1 MNLKELSMTLTNEVT
16 KKIISKL
23 IKGQDYRMEV
33 VSIINAEFL
42 QFAIDFFKQV
52 VEAKLRAGS
61 ITTDWYKSAFLDKN
75 LPPDEIAINSGL
87 NKKTIHNMYNS
98 STKEIVINAAN
109 EHYEQLYAIIES
121 LCEGESNLDLTL
133 AITLNDVSV
142 KLNISESLIV
152 INTLAVKRAALRG
165 GAWSTAGKQVE
176 KFLMLTLCKLY
187 SVSNENY
194 ETKFTR
200 DRSKGVDRE
209 IDFYIKDSAKKYR
222 CEVKLM
228 GQGNPESADAIF
240 ARETNVFVADKLSV
254 QNKNQAEQ
262 LNVYWVELH
271 SKEGYKRFKN
281 ILEKLN
287 IPHKDFDEN
296 IDCVLNTILSNI
308 FSEN

>member
-1 MNLKELSMTLTNEVT
+1 
-16 KKIISKL
+16 
-23 IKGQDYRMEV
+23 MEV

-42 QFAIDFFKQV
+42 QFAIGFFKQV
-52 VEAKLRAGS
+52 VEAKLHADN
-61 ITTDWYKSAFLDKN
+61 ITTDWYKTAFLNKN
-75 LPPDEIAINSGL
+75 LPTDEIVINSGL

-98 STKEIVINAAN
+98 STREVVINAAN

-121 LCEGESNLDLTL
+121 LCENETNLDLTL

-165 GAWSTAGKQVE
+165 GAWSTAGKQAE

-187 SVSNENY
+187 SVSDKNY
-194 ETKFTR
+194 EAKFTR
-200 DRSKGVDRE
+200 DNSKDVDRE
-209 IDFYIKDSAKKYR
+209 IDFYLKDDTRKYR

-240 ARETNVFVADKLSV
+240 ARETNVFVADKLSI
-254 QNKNQAEQ
+254 QNKNQADQ

-271 SKEGYKRFKN
+271 SNEGYKRFKN
-281 ILEKLN
+281 ILEQLK
-287 IPHKDFDEN
+287 IPHKNLDGDIN
-296 IDCVLNTILSNI
+296 SVLDSILQNI
-308 FSEN
+308 FYGN

>member
-1 MNLKELSMTLTNEVT
+1 MTLTNEVT
-16 KKIISKL
+16 KNIIAKL
-23 IKGQDYRMEV
+23 IKGHDYRMEIV
-33 VSIINAEFL
+33 TIINAEFL
-42 QFAIDFFKQV
+42 QFAIDFFKQI
-52 VEAKLRAGS
+52 VEAKLHAGS
-61 ITTDWYKSAFLDKN
+61 ITTDWYKSVFLNKT
-75 LPPDEIAINSGL
+75 LSPDEIAINSGL

-121 LCEGESNLDLTL
+121 LCESETNLDLTL

-187 SVSNENY
+187 SVNDKNY

-200 DRSKGVDRE
+200 DRSKDVDRE
-209 IDFYIKDSAKKYR
+209 IDFYLTGDTNKYR

-240 ARETNVFVADKLSV
+240 ARKSDVFIADKLSE
-254 QNKNQAEQ
+254 QNKNQAEK
-262 LNVYWVELH
+262 LGVHWVELH
-271 SKEGYKRFKN
+271 SIDGYKRFKTA
-281 ILEKLN
+281 LEKLK
-287 IPHKDFDEN
+287 IPHKNFDGDIDSALRN
-296 IDCVLNTILSNI
+296 ILQNI
-308 FSEN
+308 FF